1 MISRDPLYLG
11 DASLGHYPIAN
22 SGVSEVALAV
32 PKKLKGH
39 TQGWYTVTRGRA
51 IGIYL
56 SW

>member
-1 MISRDPLYLG
+1 MISCDPFYLG
-11 DASLGHYPIAN
+11 EASLGHYPIAN

-39 TQGWYTVTRGRA
+39 TQGWYAVTRGRA